1 MDQHCH
7 PHHSENNAA
16 SSSHQEEC
24 GCHDHCCCDHQ
35 DEHNPLH
42 GEHHQ
47 EECGC
52 HDHCCCNHHDEHNP
66 HHEESDSC
74 GCACGC
80 HAQNGDDHSHGAAR
94 QWVLFAIAATVAL
107 VTWILQSLTEH
118 HSLVFPHSEW
128 TRYGYLVAYLF
139 AAQTV
144 FKGAFRGL
152 CKGQIFN
159 EFFLMIV
166 ATFGAIILGDYPEA
180 VGVMLFYLL
189 GENLQG
195 LAVGRARKSI
205 ASLVALRPDTCTVV
219 EETSGDAQLLNPQS
233 VALGSLLRVERG
245 ARVPLDGVLCEPPS
259 STTEG
264 KPYTAAQFDTSAL
277 TGESVARQVPIGQRI
292 MSGYIVLDRP
302 IYLRTDRTLG
312 EDALSRILQMVED
325 AAARKAPAEQMLTKI
340 ARVYTPVVVALAALL
355 VILPLLVQWL
365 LPLTNIVLSDWVYRA
380 LVFLVASC
388 PCALVLSIPLS
399 YFAGIGRASQRGIL
413 FKGGLHLDA
422 VTHVD
427 TVVFDKTGT
436 LTTGVVT
443 VQDGMDSG
451 AEGAFSVSNDEA
463 RPTSKTAV
471 ETLRQMGIHTV
482 MLSGDYPDAVNAL
495 GIELGLDEWHSRLL
509 PQDKLQH
516 VERLMNEGRHVAF
529 VGDGINDAP
538 VLARAHV
545 GFAMGAGG
553 TDAAVET
560 ADVVLS
566 TDDPLRVADAIR
578 VGRSTRRLVWENVGM
593 AIGIKTIV
601 LLLSALGLAGMW
613 AAVFADT
620 GVVLLCVLNVLR
632 PRR

>member
-1 MDQHCH
+1 MDKHCH
-7 PHHSENNAA
+7 SHHEENTAA
-16 SSSHQEEC
+16 SSS
-24 GCHDHCCCDHQ
+24 
-35 DEHNPLH
+35 
-42 GEHHQ
+42 HQ

-80 HAQNGDDHSHGAAR
+80 HAQNGHDHAHGAAR
-94 QWVLFAIAATVAL
+94 QWVLFAIAASVAL
-107 VTWILQSLTEH
+107 VTWILQSLVEH

-128 TRYGYLVAYLF
+128 TRYGYLVAYFF

-144 FKGAFRGL
+144 FKGAWNGL
-152 CKGQIFN
+152 RKGQVFN
-159 EFFLMIV
+159 EFFLMLI
-166 ATFGAIILGDYPEA
+166 ATVGAIALGDYPEA

-205 ASLVALRPDTCTVV
+205 ASLVALRPDTCTLVNKI
-219 EETSGDAQLLNPQS
+219 SGTTQMCSPKD

-245 ARVPLDGVLCEPPS
+245 ARVPLDGVLCEVPAVI
-259 STTEG
+259 TEG
-264 KPYTAAQFDTSAL
+264 KPYTSAQFDTAAL
-277 TGESVARQVPIGQRI
+277 TGESMARKVAVGERV
-292 MSGYIVLDRP
+292 MSGYIVMDRP
-302 IYLRTDRTLG
+302 IYLRTDRILG

-340 ARVYTPVVVALAALL
+340 ARIYTPAVVALAALL
-355 VILPLLVQWL
+355 VVVPALVQWVV
-365 LPLTNIVLSDWVYRA
+365 PQSDIILSDWVYRA

-399 YFAGIGRASQRGIL
+399 YFAGIGRASKRGVL

-422 VTHVD
+422 VTQID

-443 VQDGMDSG
+443 LQDGMDSG

-463 RPTSKTAV
+463 RATSKAAV
-471 ETLRQMGIHTV
+471 ETLQQMGIHTV
-482 MLSGDYPDAVNAL
+482 MLSGDYAEAVDALAQQ
-495 GIELGLDEWHSRLL
+495 LGLNEWHSRLL
-509 PQDKLQH
+509 PEDKLHH
-516 VERLMNEGRHVAF
+516 VERLMSEGRKVAF

-560 ADVVLS
+560 ADVVLA

-578 VGRSTRRLVWENVGM
+578 AGRSTRRLVWENVTL
-593 AIGIKTIV
+593 AIGIKAIV
-601 LLLSALGLAGMW
+601 LLLSAFGLAGMW

>member
-1 MDQHCH
+1 MDKHCH
-7 PHHSENNAA
+7 SHHEENTAT
-16 SSSHQEEC
+16 SSS
-24 GCHDHCCCDHQ
+24 
-35 DEHNPLH
+35 
-42 GEHHQ
+42 HQ

-80 HAQNGDDHSHGAAR
+80 HAQNGHDHAHGAAR

-107 VTWILQSLTEH
+107 VTWILQSLVEH
-118 HSLVFPHSEW
+118 HSRVFPHSEW
-128 TRYGYLVAYLF
+128 TRYGYLVAYFF
-139 AAQTV
+139 AAQTI
-144 FKGAFRGL
+144 FKGAWNGL
-152 CKGQIFN
+152 RKGQVFN
-159 EFFLMIV
+159 EFFLMLI
-166 ATFGAIILGDYPEA
+166 ATVGAIALGDYPEA

-205 ASLVALRPDTCTVV
+205 ASLVALRPDTCTLVN
-219 EETSGDAQLLNPQS
+219 EASGTTQMCSPKD

-245 ARVPLDGVLCEPPS
+245 ARVPLDGVLCEVPAVI
-259 STTEG
+259 TEG
-264 KPYTAAQFDTSAL
+264 NPYTAAQFDTAAL
-277 TGESVARQVPIGQRI
+277 TGESMARKVPVGERV
-292 MSGYIVLDRP
+292 MSGYIVMDRS
-302 IYLRTDRTLG
+302 IYLRTDLTLG

-325 AAARKAPAEQMLTKI
+325 AATRKAPAEQMLTKI
-340 ARVYTPVVVALAALL
+340 ARIYTPVVVALAALL
-355 VILPLLVQWL
+355 VVVPALVQWVV
-365 LPLTNIVLSDWVYRA
+365 PLSDIILSDWVYRA

-399 YFAGIGRASQRGIL
+399 YFAGIGRASKRGVL

-422 VTHVD
+422 VTQID

-443 VQDGMDSG
+443 LQDGMDSG

-463 RPTSKTAV
+463 RATSKAAV
-471 ETLRQMGIHTV
+471 ETLQQMGIHTV
-482 MLSGDYPDAVNAL
+482 MLSGDYAEAVDALAQQ
-495 GIELGLDEWHSRLL
+495 LGLDEWHSRLL
-509 PQDKLQH
+509 PEDKLHH
-516 VERLMNEGRHVAF
+516 VERLMSEGRKVAF

-560 ADVVLS
+560 ADVVLA

-578 VGRSTRRLVWENVGM
+578 AGRSTRRLVWENVIL

-601 LLLSALGLAGMW
+601 LLLSAFGLAGMW

>member
-1 MDQHCH
+1 MDKHCH
-7 PHHSENNAA
+7 SHHEENTAA
-16 SSSHQEEC
+16 SSS
-24 GCHDHCCCDHQ
+24 
-35 DEHNPLH
+35 
-42 GEHHQ
+42 HQ

-80 HAQNGDDHSHGAAR
+80 HAQNGHDHAHGAAR

-107 VTWILQSLTEH
+107 VTWILQSLVEH
-118 HSLVFPHSEW
+118 HFLVFPHSEW
-128 TRYGYLVAYLF
+128 TRYGYLVAYFF

-144 FKGAFRGL
+144 FKGAWNGL
-152 CKGQIFN
+152 RKGQVFN
-159 EFFLMIV
+159 EFFLMLI
-166 ATFGAIILGDYPEA
+166 ATVGAIALGDYPEA

-205 ASLVALRPDTCTVV
+205 ASLVALRPDTCTLVN
-219 EETSGDAQLLNPQS
+219 ETSGTTQMCSPKD

-245 ARVPLDGVLCEPPS
+245 ARVPLDGVLCEVPAVI
-259 STTEG
+259 TEG
-264 KPYTAAQFDTSAL
+264 NPYTAAQFDTAAL
-277 TGESVARQVPIGQRI
+277 TGESVARKVAVGERV
-292 MSGYIVLDRP
+292 MSGYIVMDRA

-325 AAARKAPAEQMLTKI
+325 AATRKAPAEQMLTKI
-340 ARVYTPVVVALAALL
+340 ARIYTPVVVALAALL
-355 VILPLLVQWL
+355 VVVPALVQWVV
-365 LPLTNIVLSDWVYRA
+365 PQSDIILSDWVYRA

-399 YFAGIGRASQRGIL
+399 YFAGIGRASKRGVL

-422 VTHVD
+422 VTQID

-443 VQDGMDSG
+443 LQDGMDSG

-463 RPTSKTAV
+463 RPTSKAAV
-471 ETLRQMGIHTV
+471 EMLQQMGIHTV
-482 MLSGDYPDAVNAL
+482 MLSGDYVEAVDALAQQ
-495 GIELGLDEWHSRLL
+495 LGLDEWHSRLL
-509 PQDKLQH
+509 PEDKLRH
-516 VERLMNEGRHVAF
+516 VERLMSEGRKVAF

-560 ADVVLS
+560 ADVVLA
-566 TDDPLRVADAIR
+566 TDDPLRVADAVR
-578 VGRSTRRLVWENVGM
+578 AGRSTRRLVWENVIL

-601 LLLSALGLAGMW
+601 LLLSAFGLAGMW

-632 PRR
+632 PRP

>member
-1 MDQHCH
+1 MDKHCH
-7 PHHSENNAA
+7 THHEENGACA
-16 SSSHQEEC
+16 CDYQHTHSHHDHEHC
-24 GCHDHCCCDHQ
+24 GCA
-35 DEHNPLH
+35 
-42 GEHHQ
+42 HHH
-47 EECGC
+47 E
-52 HDHCCCNHHDEHNP
+52 EHNP
-66 HHEESDSC
+66 HHDAEHQHCASDAC
-74 GCACGC
+74 ACACGC
-80 HAQNGDDHSHGAAR
+80 HAHDGHNHEHGGAR
-94 QWVLFAIAATVAL
+94 QWIVFTVAACL
-107 VTWILQSLTEH
+107 ALSTWILQSLVAQQH
-118 HSLVFPHSEW
+118 LSFSHPEW
-128 TRYGYLVAYLF
+128 LKFGYILAYLL

-144 FKGAFRGL
+144 FKGAWQGL
-152 CKGQIFN
+152 RKGQVFN
-159 EFFLMIV
+159 EFFLMLI
-166 ATFGAIILGDYPEA
+166 ATVGAIALGDYPEA

-205 ASLVALRPDTCTVV
+205 ASLVALRPDACTLVN
-219 EETSGDAQLLNPQS
+219 EASGTTQMCSPKD

-245 ARVPLDGVLCEPPS
+245 ARVPLDGVLCDVPS
-259 STTEG
+259 VIMEG
-264 KPYTAAQFDTSAL
+264 KPYTSAQFDTAAL
-277 TGESVARQVPIGQRI
+277 TGESVARKVAVGERV
-292 MSGYIVLDRP
+292 MSGYIVMDRP
-302 IYLRTDRTLG
+302 IYLRTDRALG

-340 ARVYTPVVVALAALL
+340 ARIYTPVVVALAALL
-355 VILPLLVQWL
+355 VVVPALVQWVA
-365 LPLTNIVLSDWVYRA
+365 PQTDIVLSEWVYRA

-399 YFAGIGRASQRGIL
+399 YFAGIGRASKRGVL

-422 VTHVD
+422 VNQID

-443 VQDGMDSG
+443 LQDGMDSG

-463 RPTSKTAV
+463 RPTSKAAV
-471 ETLRQMGIHTV
+471 EMLQQMGIHTV
-482 MLSGDYPDAVNAL
+482 MLSGDYAEAVDALAQQ
-495 GIELGLDEWHSRLL
+495 LGLNEWHSRLL
-509 PQDKLQH
+509 PEDKLHQ
-516 VERLMNEGRHVAF
+516 VERLMSEGRKVAF

-560 ADVVLS
+560 ADVVLA

-578 VGRSTRRLVWENVGM
+578 AGRSTRRLVWENVTL

-601 LLLSALGLAGMW
+601 LVLSAFGLAGMW

>member
-1 MDQHCH
+1 MDKHCH
-7 PHHSENNAA
+7 THHEENGACA
-16 SSSHQEEC
+16 CDYQHTHSHHDHEHC
-24 GCHDHCCCDHQ
+24 GCA
-35 DEHNPLH
+35 
-42 GEHHQ
+42 HHH
-47 EECGC
+47 E
-52 HDHCCCNHHDEHNP
+52 EHNP
-66 HHEESDSC
+66 HHDAEHQHCASDTC
-74 GCACGC
+74 ACACGC
-80 HAQNGDDHSHGAAR
+80 HAHDGHNHEHGGAR
-94 QWVLFAIAATVAL
+94 QWIVFTVAACL
-107 VTWILQSLTEH
+107 ALSTWILQSLVAQQH
-118 HSLVFPHSEW
+118 LSFSHPEW
-128 TRYGYLVAYLF
+128 LKFGYILAYLL

-144 FKGAFRGL
+144 FKGAWQGL
-152 CKGQIFN
+152 RKGQVFN
-159 EFFLMIV
+159 EFFLMLI
-166 ATFGAIILGDYPEA
+166 ATVGAIALGDYPEA

-205 ASLVALRPDTCTVV
+205 ASLVALRPDACTLVN
-219 EETSGDAQLLNPQS
+219 EASGTTQMCSPKD

-245 ARVPLDGVLCEPPS
+245 ARVPLDGVLCDVLS
-259 STTEG
+259 VITEG
-264 KPYTAAQFDTSAL
+264 KPYTSAQFDTAAL
-277 TGESVARQVPIGQRI
+277 TGESVARKVAVGERV
-292 MSGYIVLDRP
+292 MSGYIVMDRP
-302 IYLRTDRTLG
+302 IYLRTDCALG

-340 ARVYTPVVVALAALL
+340 ARIYTPVVVALAALL
-355 VILPLLVQWL
+355 VVVPALVQWVA
-365 LPLTNIVLSDWVYRA
+365 PQTDIVLSEWVYRA

-399 YFAGIGRASQRGIL
+399 YFAGIGRASKCGVL

-422 VTHVD
+422 VTQID

-443 VQDGMDSG
+443 LQDGMDSG

-463 RPTSKTAV
+463 RPTSKAAV
-471 ETLRQMGIHTV
+471 EMLQQMGIHTV
-482 MLSGDYPDAVNAL
+482 MLSGDYAEAVDALAQQ
-495 GIELGLDEWHSRLL
+495 LGLNEWHSRLL
-509 PQDKLQH
+509 PEDKLHH
-516 VERLMNEGRHVAF
+516 VERLMGEGRKVAF

-560 ADVVLS
+560 ADVVLA

-578 VGRSTRRLVWENVGM
+578 AGRSTRRLVWENVTL

-601 LLLSALGLAGMW
+601 LVLSAFGLAGMW

>member
-1 MDQHCH
+1 MDKHCH
-7 PHHSENNAA
+7 SHHEQNGHDTGVHHHAH
-16 SSSHQEEC
+16 SHHDHEHC
-24 GCHDHCCCDHQ
+24 GCA
-35 DEHNPLH
+35 
-42 GEHHQ
+42 HHH
-47 EECGC
+47 E
-52 HDHCCCNHHDEHNP
+52 EHNP
-66 HHEESDSC
+66 HHDAEHQHCASDTC
-74 GCACGC
+74 ACACGC
-80 HAQNGDDHSHGAAR
+80 HAHDGHNHEHGGAR
-94 QWVLFAIAATVAL
+94 QWIVFTVAACL
-107 VTWILQSLTEH
+107 ALSTWILQSLVAQQH
-118 HSLVFPHSEW
+118 LSFSHPEW
-128 TRYGYLVAYLF
+128 LKFGYILAYLL

-144 FKGAFRGL
+144 FKGAWQGL
-152 CKGQIFN
+152 RKGQVFN
-159 EFFLMIV
+159 EFFLMLI
-166 ATFGAIILGDYPEA
+166 ATVGAIALGDYPEA

-205 ASLVALRPDTCTVV
+205 ASLVALRPDACTLVN
-219 EETSGDAQLLNPQS
+219 EASGTTQMCSPKD

-245 ARVPLDGVLCEPPS
+245 ARVPLDGVLCDVPS
-259 STTEG
+259 VIREG
-264 KPYTAAQFDTSAL
+264 KPYTSAQFDTAAL
-277 TGESVARQVPIGQRI
+277 TGESVARKVAVGERV
-292 MSGYIVLDRP
+292 MSGYIVMDRP
-302 IYLRTDRTLG
+302 IYLRTDRALG

-340 ARVYTPVVVALAALL
+340 ARIYTPVVVALAALL
-355 VILPLLVQWL
+355 VVVPALVQWVA
-365 LPLTNIVLSDWVYRA
+365 PQTDIVLSEWVYRA

-399 YFAGIGRASQRGIL
+399 YFAGIGRASKRGVL

-422 VTHVD
+422 VTQID
-427 TVVFDKTGT
+427 TVVFD

-443 VQDGMDSG
+443 LQDGMDSG

-463 RPTSKTAV
+463 RPTSKAAV
-471 ETLRQMGIHTV
+471 EMLQQMGIHTV
-482 MLSGDYPDAVNAL
+482 MLSGDYAEAVDALAQQ
-495 GIELGLDEWHSRLL
+495 LGLNEWHSRLL
-509 PQDKLQH
+509 PEDKLHH
-516 VERLMNEGRHVAF
+516 VERLMSEGRKVAF

-560 ADVVLS
+560 ADVVLA

-578 VGRSTRRLVWENVGM
+578 AGRSTRHLVWENVTL

-601 LLLSALGLAGMW
+601 LVLSAFGLAGMW

>member
-1 MDQHCH
+1 MDKHCH
-7 PHHSENNAA
+7 SHHEENTAA
-16 SSSHQEEC
+16 SSS
-24 GCHDHCCCDHQ
+24 
-35 DEHNPLH
+35 
-42 GEHHQ
+42 HQ

-80 HAQNGDDHSHGAAR
+80 HAQNGHDHAHGAAR

-107 VTWILQSLTEH
+107 VTWILQSLVEH

-128 TRYGYLVAYLF
+128 TRYGYLVAYFF

-144 FKGAFRGL
+144 FKGAWNGL
-152 CKGQIFN
+152 RKGQVFN
-159 EFFLMIV
+159 EFFLMLIATVGAV
-166 ATFGAIILGDYPEA
+166 ALGDYPEA

-205 ASLVALRPDTCTVV
+205 ASLVALRPDTCTLVN
-219 EETSGDAQLLNPQS
+219 ETSGTTQMCSPKD

-245 ARVPLDGVLCEPPS
+245 ARVPLDGVLCEVPAVI
-259 STTEG
+259 TEG
-264 KPYTAAQFDTSAL
+264 KPYTSAQFDTAAL
-277 TGESVARQVPIGQRI
+277 TGESMARKVAVGERV
-292 MSGYIVLDRP
+292 MSGYIVMDRP
-302 IYLRTDRTLG
+302 IYLRTDRILG

-340 ARVYTPVVVALAALL
+340 ARIYTPAVVALAALL
-355 VILPLLVQWL
+355 VVVPALVQWVV
-365 LPLTNIVLSDWVYRA
+365 PQSDIILSDWVYRA

-399 YFAGIGRASQRGIL
+399 YFAGIGRASKRGVL

-422 VTHVD
+422 VTQID

-443 VQDGMDSG
+443 LQDGMDSG

-463 RPTSKTAV
+463 RATSKAAV
-471 ETLRQMGIHTV
+471 ETLQQMGIHTV
-482 MLSGDYPDAVNAL
+482 MLSGDYAEVVDALAQQL
-495 GIELGLDEWHSRLL
+495 ELNEWHSRLL
-509 PQDKLQH
+509 PEDKLHH
-516 VERLMNEGRHVAF
+516 VERLMSEGRKVAF

-560 ADVVLS
+560 ADVVLA

-578 VGRSTRRLVWENVGM
+578 AGRSTRRLVWENVTL
-593 AIGIKTIV
+593 AIGIKAIV
-601 LLLSALGLAGMW
+601 LLLSAFGLAGMW

>member
-1 MDQHCH
+1 MDKHCH
-7 PHHSENNAA
+7 SHHEENTAT
-16 SSSHQEEC
+16 SSS
-24 GCHDHCCCDHQ
+24 
-35 DEHNPLH
+35 
-42 GEHHQ
+42 HQ

-80 HAQNGDDHSHGAAR
+80 HAQNGHDHAHGAAR

-107 VTWILQSLTEH
+107 VTWILQSLVEH

-128 TRYGYLVAYLF
+128 TRYGYLVAYFF

-144 FKGAFRGL
+144 FKGAWNGL
-152 CKGQIFN
+152 SKGQVFN
-159 EFFLMIV
+159 EFFLMLI
-166 ATFGAIILGDYPEA
+166 ATVGAIALGDYPEA

-205 ASLVALRPDTCTVV
+205 ASLVALRPDACTLVN
-219 EETSGDAQLLNPQS
+219 EASGTTQMCSPKD

-245 ARVPLDGVLCEPPS
+245 ARVPLDGVLCDVPS
-259 STTEG
+259 VITEG
-264 KPYTAAQFDTSAL
+264 KPYTSAQFDTAAL
-277 TGESVARQVPIGQRI
+277 TGESVARKVAVGERV
-292 MSGYIVLDRP
+292 MSGYIVMDRP
-302 IYLRTDRTLG
+302 TYLRTDRALG

-340 ARVYTPVVVALAALL
+340 ARIYTPVVVALAALL
-355 VILPLLVQWL
+355 VVVPALVQWTA
-365 LPLTNIVLSDWVYRA
+365 PQTDIILSEWVYRA

-399 YFAGIGRASQRGIL
+399 YFAGIGRASKRGVL

-422 VTHVD
+422 VTQID

-443 VQDGMDSG
+443 LQDGMDSG

-463 RPTSKTAV
+463 RPTSKAAV
-471 ETLRQMGIHTV
+471 EMLQQMGIHTV
-482 MLSGDYPDAVNAL
+482 MLSGDYAEAVDTLAQQ
-495 GIELGLDEWHSRLL
+495 LGLDEWHSRLL
-509 PQDKLQH
+509 PEDKLHH
-516 VERLMNEGRHVAF
+516 VERLMSEGRKVAF

-560 ADVVLS
+560 ADVVLA

-578 VGRSTRRLVWENVGM
+578 AGRSTRRLVWENVTL
-593 AIGIKTIV
+593 AIGIKAIV
-601 LLLSALGLAGMW
+601 LLLSAFGLAGMW

>member
-1 MDQHCH
+1 MDKHCH
-7 PHHSENNAA
+7 SHHEENTAA
-16 SSSHQEEC
+16 SSS
-24 GCHDHCCCDHQ
+24 
-35 DEHNPLH
+35 
-42 GEHHQ
+42 HQ

-80 HAQNGDDHSHGAAR
+80 HAQNGHDHAHGAAR

-107 VTWILQSLTEH
+107 VTWILQSLVEH

-128 TRYGYLVAYLF
+128 TRYGYLVAYFF

-144 FKGAFRGL
+144 FKGAWNGL
-152 CKGQIFN
+152 RKGQVFN
-159 EFFLMIV
+159 EFFLMLI
-166 ATFGAIILGDYPEA
+166 ATVGAIALGDYPEA

-205 ASLVALRPDTCTVV
+205 ASLVALRPDTCTLVN
-219 EETSGDAQLLNPQS
+219 EISGTTQMCSPKD

-245 ARVPLDGVLCEPPS
+245 ARVPLDGVLCEVPAVI
-259 STTEG
+259 TEG
-264 KPYTAAQFDTSAL
+264 KPYTSAQFDTAAL
-277 TGESVARQVPIGQRI
+277 TGESMARKVAVGERV
-292 MSGYIVLDRP
+292 MSGYIVMDRP
-302 IYLRTDRTLG
+302 IYLRTDRILG

-340 ARVYTPVVVALAALL
+340 ARIYTPAVVALAALL
-355 VILPLLVQWL
+355 VVVPALVQWVV
-365 LPLTNIVLSDWVYRA
+365 PQSDIILSDWVYRA

-399 YFAGIGRASQRGIL
+399 YFAGIGRASKRGVL

-422 VTHVD
+422 VTQID

-443 VQDGMDSG
+443 LQDGMDSG

-463 RPTSKTAV
+463 RATSKAAV
-471 ETLRQMGIHTV
+471 ETLQQMGIHTV
-482 MLSGDYPDAVNAL
+482 MLSGDYAEAVDALAQQ
-495 GIELGLDEWHSRLL
+495 LGLNEWHSRLL
-509 PQDKLQH
+509 PEDKLHH
-516 VERLMNEGRHVAF
+516 VERLMSEGRKVAF

-560 ADVVLS
+560 ADVVLA

-578 VGRSTRRLVWENVGM
+578 AGRSTRRLVWENVTL
-593 AIGIKTIV
+593 AIGIKAIV
-601 LLLSALGLAGMW
+601 LLLSAFGLAGMW

>member
-1 MDQHCH
+1 MNQHCH
-7 PHHSENNAA
+7 SHHSENTAA

-24 GCHDHCCCDHQ
+24 GCHDHCCCNHN
-35 DEHNPLH
+35 DEHHHH
-42 GEHHQ
+42 GEH
-47 EECGC
+47 
-52 HDHCCCNHHDEHNP
+52 

-74 GCACGC
+74 GCGCACGC
-80 HAQNGDDHSHGAAR
+80 HAHNGHDHAHGAAR

-107 VTWILQSLTEH
+107 VTWILQILVEH

-144 FKGAFRGL
+144 FKGAFHGL

-219 EETSGDAQLLNPQS
+219 EETSSDIQLLNPQS

-245 ARVPLDGVLCEPPS
+245 ARVPLDGVLCEVPLAIS
-259 STTEG
+259 EG

-277 TGESVARQVPIGQRI
+277 TGESVAHQVSIGQRV

-365 LPLTNIVLSDWVYRA
+365 LPLSNIVLSDWVYRA

-443 VQDGMDSG
+443 VQDGMESG
-451 AEGAFSVSNDEA
+451 VEGAFSVTNDKA
-463 RPTSKTAV
+463 RPTSRTAV
-471 ETLRQMGIHTV
+471 ETLRQMAIHTV

-495 GIELGLDEWHSRLL
+495 GTELGLDEWHSRLL

-545 GFAMGAGG
+545 GFAMGADG

-566 TDDPLRVADAIR
+566 TDDPLRVVDAIR
-578 VGRSTRRLVWENVGM
+578 MGRSTRRLVWENVGM

>member
-1 MDQHCH
+1 MDKHCH
-7 PHHSENNAA
+7 THHEQNGACA
-16 SSSHQEEC
+16 CDYQHTHSHHDHEHC
-24 GCHDHCCCDHQ
+24 GCA
-35 DEHNPLH
+35 
-42 GEHHQ
+42 HHH
-47 EECGC
+47 E
-52 HDHCCCNHHDEHNP
+52 EHNP
-66 HHEESDSC
+66 HHDAEHQHCASDTC
-74 GCACGC
+74 ACACGC
-80 HAQNGDDHSHGAAR
+80 HAHDGHNHEHGGAR
-94 QWVLFAIAATVAL
+94 QWIVFTVAACL
-107 VTWILQSLTEH
+107 ALSTWILQSLVAQQH
-118 HSLVFPHSEW
+118 LSFSHPEW
-128 TRYGYLVAYLF
+128 LKFGYILAYLL
-139 AAQTV
+139 AAKTV
-144 FKGAFRGL
+144 FKGAWQGL
-152 CKGQIFN
+152 RKGQVFN
-159 EFFLMIV
+159 EFFLMLI
-166 ATFGAIILGDYPEA
+166 ATVGAIALGDYPEA

-205 ASLVALRPDTCTVV
+205 ASLVALRPDACTLVN
-219 EETSGDAQLLNPQS
+219 EASGTTQMCSPKD

-245 ARVPLDGVLCEPPS
+245 ARVPLDGVLCDVPS
-259 STTEG
+259 VITEG
-264 KPYTAAQFDTSAL
+264 KPYTSAQFDTAAL
-277 TGESVARQVPIGQRI
+277 TGESVARKVAVGERV
-292 MSGYIVLDRP
+292 MSGYIVMDRP
-302 IYLRTDRTLG
+302 IYLRTDRALG

-340 ARVYTPVVVALAALL
+340 ARIYTPVVVALAALL
-355 VILPLLVQWL
+355 VVVPALVQWVA
-365 LPLTNIVLSDWVYRA
+365 PQTDIVLSEWVYRA

-399 YFAGIGRASQRGIL
+399 YFAGIGRASKRGVL

-422 VTHVD
+422 VTQID

-443 VQDGMDSG
+443 LQDGMDSG

-463 RPTSKTAV
+463 RPTSKAAV
-471 ETLRQMGIHTV
+471 EMLQQMGIHTV
-482 MLSGDYPDAVNAL
+482 MLSGDYAEAVDALAQQ
-495 GIELGLDEWHSRLL
+495 LGLNEWHSRLL
-509 PQDKLQH
+509 PEDKLHH
-516 VERLMNEGRHVAF
+516 VERLMSEGRKVAF

-560 ADVVLS
+560 ADVVLA

-578 VGRSTRRLVWENVGM
+578 AGRSTRHLVWENVTL

-601 LLLSALGLAGMW
+601 LVLSAFGLAGMW

>member
-1 MDQHCH
+1 MDKHCH
-7 PHHSENNAA
+7 THHEENGACA
-16 SSSHQEEC
+16 CDYQHTHSHHDHEHC
-24 GCHDHCCCDHQ
+24 GCA
-35 DEHNPLH
+35 
-42 GEHHQ
+42 HHH
-47 EECGC
+47 E
-52 HDHCCCNHHDEHNP
+52 EHNP
-66 HHEESDSC
+66 HHDAERQHCASDTC
-74 GCACGC
+74 ACACGC
-80 HAQNGDDHSHGAAR
+80 HAHDGHNHEHGGAR
-94 QWVLFAIAATVAL
+94 QWIVFTMAACLAL
-107 VTWILQSLTEH
+107 STWILQSLVAQQYLSFSH
-118 HSLVFPHSEW
+118 PEW
-128 TRYGYLVAYLF
+128 LKFGYILAYLL

-144 FKGAFRGL
+144 FKGAWQGL
-152 CKGQIFN
+152 RKGQVFN
-159 EFFLMIV
+159 EFFLMLI
-166 ATFGAIILGDYPEA
+166 ATVGAIALGDYPEA

-205 ASLVALRPDTCTVV
+205 ASLVALRPDACTLVN
-219 EETSGDAQLLNPQS
+219 EASGTTQMCSPKD

-245 ARVPLDGVLCEPPS
+245 ARVPLDGVLCDVPS
-259 STTEG
+259 VITEG
-264 KPYTAAQFDTSAL
+264 KPYTSAQFDTAAL
-277 TGESVARQVPIGQRI
+277 TGESVARKVAVGERV
-292 MSGYIVLDRP
+292 MSGYIVMDRP
-302 IYLRTDRTLG
+302 IYLRTDRALG

-340 ARVYTPVVVALAALL
+340 ARIYTPVVVALAALL
-355 VILPLLVQWL
+355 VVVPALVQWVA
-365 LPLTNIVLSDWVYRA
+365 PQTDIVLSEWVYRA

-399 YFAGIGRASQRGIL
+399 YFAGIGRASKRGVL

-422 VTHVD
+422 VTQID

-443 VQDGMDSG
+443 LQDGMDSG

-463 RPTSKTAV
+463 RPTSKAAV
-471 ETLRQMGIHTV
+471 EMLQQMGIHTV
-482 MLSGDYPDAVNAL
+482 MLSGDYAEAVDALAQQ
-495 GIELGLDEWHSRLL
+495 LGLNEWHSRLL
-509 PQDKLQH
+509 PEDKLHH
-516 VERLMNEGRHVAF
+516 VERLMSEGRKVAF

-560 ADVVLS
+560 ADVVLA

-578 VGRSTRRLVWENVGM
+578 AGRSTRRLVWENVTL
-593 AIGIKTIV
+593 AIGIKAIV
-601 LLLSALGLAGMW
+601 LVLSAFGLAGMW

>member
-1 MDQHCH
+1 MDKHCH
-7 PHHSENNAA
+7 SHHEENTAA
-16 SSSHQEEC
+16 SSS
-24 GCHDHCCCDHQ
+24 
-35 DEHNPLH
+35 
-42 GEHHQ
+42 HQ

-80 HAQNGDDHSHGAAR
+80 HAQNGHDHAHGAAR

-107 VTWILQSLTEH
+107 VTWILQSLVEH
-118 HSLVFPHSEW
+118 HFLVFPHSEW
-128 TRYGYLVAYLF
+128 TRYGYLVAYFF
-139 AAQTV
+139 AAQTI
-144 FKGAFRGL
+144 FKGAWNGL
-152 CKGQIFN
+152 RKGQVFN
-159 EFFLMIV
+159 EFFLMLI
-166 ATFGAIILGDYPEA
+166 ATVGAIALGDYPEA

-205 ASLVALRPDTCTVV
+205 ASLVALRPDACTLVN
-219 EETSGDAQLLNPQS
+219 EASGTTQMCSPKD

-245 ARVPLDGVLCEPPS
+245 ARVPLDGVLCDVPS
-259 STTEG
+259 VITEG
-264 KPYTAAQFDTSAL
+264 KPYTSAQFDTAAL
-277 TGESVARQVPIGQRI
+277 TGESVARKVAVGERV
-292 MSGYIVLDRP
+292 MSGYIVMDRP
-302 IYLRTDRTLG
+302 TYLRTDRALG

-340 ARVYTPVVVALAALL
+340 ARIYTPVVVALAALL
-355 VILPLLVQWL
+355 VVVPALVQWTA
-365 LPLTNIVLSDWVYRA
+365 PQTDIILSEWVYRA

-399 YFAGIGRASQRGIL
+399 YFAGIGRASKRGVL

-422 VTHVD
+422 VTQID

-443 VQDGMDSG
+443 LQDGMDSG

-463 RPTSKTAV
+463 RPTSKAAV
-471 ETLRQMGIHTV
+471 EMLQQMGIHTV
-482 MLSGDYPDAVNAL
+482 MLSGDYAEAVDTLAQQ
-495 GIELGLDEWHSRLL
+495 LGLDEWHSRLL
-509 PQDKLQH
+509 PEDKLHH
-516 VERLMNEGRHVAF
+516 VERLMSEGRKVAF

-560 ADVVLS
+560 ADVVLA

-578 VGRSTRRLVWENVGM
+578 AGRSTRRLVWENVTL
-593 AIGIKTIV
+593 AIGIKAIV
-601 LLLSALGLAGMW
+601 LLLSAFGLAGMW

>member
-1 MDQHCH
+1 MDKHCH
-7 PHHSENNAA
+7 SHHEENTAA
-16 SSSHQEEC
+16 SSS
-24 GCHDHCCCDHQ
+24 
-35 DEHNPLH
+35 
-42 GEHHQ
+42 HQ

-80 HAQNGDDHSHGAAR
+80 HAQNGHDHAHGAAR

-107 VTWILQSLTEH
+107 VTWILQSLVEH

-128 TRYGYLVAYLF
+128 TRYGYLVAYFF

-144 FKGAFRGL
+144 FKGAWNGL
-152 CKGQIFN
+152 RKGQVFN
-159 EFFLMIV
+159 EFFLMLI
-166 ATFGAIILGDYPEA
+166 ATVGAIALGDYPEA

-205 ASLVALRPDTCTVV
+205 ASLVALRPDTCTLVN
-219 EETSGDAQLLNPQS
+219 ETSGTTQMCSPKD

-245 ARVPLDGVLCEPPS
+245 ARVPLDGVLCEVPAVI
-259 STTEG
+259 TEG
-264 KPYTAAQFDTSAL
+264 KPYTSAQFDTAAL
-277 TGESVARQVPIGQRI
+277 TGESMARKVAVGERV
-292 MSGYIVLDRP
+292 MSGYIVMDRP

-325 AAARKAPAEQMLTKI
+325 AATRKAPAEQMLTKI
-340 ARVYTPVVVALAALL
+340 ARIYTPVVVALAVLL
-355 VILPLLVQWL
+355 VVVPALVQWVV
-365 LPLTNIVLSDWVYRA
+365 PQSDIILSDWVYRA

-399 YFAGIGRASQRGIL
+399 YFAGIGRASKRGVL

-422 VTHVD
+422 VTQID

-443 VQDGMDSG
+443 LQDGMDSG

-463 RPTSKTAV
+463 RATSKAAV
-471 ETLRQMGIHTV
+471 ETLQQMGIHTV
-482 MLSGDYPDAVNAL
+482 MLSGDYAEAVDALAQQ
-495 GIELGLDEWHSRLL
+495 LGLNEWHSRLL
-509 PQDKLQH
+509 PEDKLHH
-516 VERLMNEGRHVAF
+516 VERLMSEGRKVAF

-560 ADVVLS
+560 ADVVLA

-578 VGRSTRRLVWENVGM
+578 AGRSTRRLVWENVIL

-601 LLLSALGLAGMW
+601 LLLSAFGLAGMW

>member
-1 MDQHCH
+1 MDKHCH
-7 PHHSENNAA
+7 SHHEENTAT
-16 SSSHQEEC
+16 SSS
-24 GCHDHCCCDHQ
+24 
-35 DEHNPLH
+35 
-42 GEHHQ
+42 HQ

-80 HAQNGDDHSHGAAR
+80 HAQNGHDHAHGAAR

-107 VTWILQSLTEH
+107 VTWILQSLVEH

-128 TRYGYLVAYLF
+128 TRYGYLVAYFF

-144 FKGAFRGL
+144 FKGAWNGL
-152 CKGQIFN
+152 RKGQVFN
-159 EFFLMIV
+159 EFFLMLI
-166 ATFGAIILGDYPEA
+166 ATVGAIALGDYPEA

-205 ASLVALRPDTCTVV
+205 ASLVALRPDACTLVN
-219 EETSGDAQLLNPQS
+219 EASGTTQMCSPKD

-245 ARVPLDGVLCEPPS
+245 ARVPLDGVLCDVPS
-259 STTEG
+259 VITEG
-264 KPYTAAQFDTSAL
+264 KPYTSAQFDTAAL
-277 TGESVARQVPIGQRI
+277 TGESVARKVAVGERV
-292 MSGYIVLDRP
+292 MSGYIVMDRP
-302 IYLRTDRTLG
+302 IYLRTDRALG

-340 ARVYTPVVVALAALL
+340 ARIYTPVVVALAALL
-355 VILPLLVQWL
+355 VVVPALVQWVA
-365 LPLTNIVLSDWVYRA
+365 PQTDIVLSEWVYRA

-399 YFAGIGRASQRGIL
+399 YFAGIGRASKRGVL

-422 VTHVD
+422 VNQID

-443 VQDGMDSG
+443 LQDGMDSG

-463 RPTSKTAV
+463 RPTSKAAV
-471 ETLRQMGIHTV
+471 ETLQQMGIHTV
-482 MLSGDYPDAVNAL
+482 MLSGDYAEAVDALAQQ
-495 GIELGLDEWHSRLL
+495 LGLDEWHSRLL
-509 PQDKLQH
+509 PEDKLHH
-516 VERLMNEGRHVAF
+516 VERLMSEGRKVAF

-560 ADVVLS
+560 ADVVLA

-578 VGRSTRRLVWENVGM
+578 AGRSTRRLVWENVTL

-601 LLLSALGLAGMW
+601 LLLSAFGLAGMW

>member
-1 MDQHCH
+1 MDKHCH
-7 PHHSENNAA
+7 SHHEENTAA
-16 SSSHQEEC
+16 SSS
-24 GCHDHCCCDHQ
+24 
-35 DEHNPLH
+35 
-42 GEHHQ
+42 HQ

-80 HAQNGDDHSHGAAR
+80 HAQNGHDHSHGAAR

-107 VTWILQSLTEH
+107 VTWILQSLVEH

-128 TRYGYLVAYLF
+128 TRYGYLVAYFF

-144 FKGAFRGL
+144 FKGAWNGL
-152 CKGQIFN
+152 RKGQVFN
-159 EFFLMIV
+159 EFFLMLI
-166 ATFGAIILGDYPEA
+166 ATVGAIALGDYPEA

-205 ASLVALRPDTCTVV
+205 ASLVALRPDTCTLVN
-219 EETSGDAQLLNPQS
+219 EISGTTQMCSPKD

-245 ARVPLDGVLCEPPS
+245 ARVPLDGVLCEVPAVI
-259 STTEG
+259 TEG
-264 KPYTAAQFDTSAL
+264 KPYTSAQFDTAAL
-277 TGESVARQVPIGQRI
+277 TGESMARKVAVGERV
-292 MSGYIVLDRP
+292 MSGYIVMDRP
-302 IYLRTDRTLG
+302 IYLRTDRILG

-340 ARVYTPVVVALAALL
+340 ARSYTPAVVALAALL
-355 VILPLLVQWL
+355 VVVPALVQWVV
-365 LPLTNIVLSDWVYRA
+365 PQSDIILSDWVYRA

-399 YFAGIGRASQRGIL
+399 YFAGIGRASKRGVL

-422 VTHVD
+422 VTQID

-443 VQDGMDSG
+443 LQDGMDSG

-463 RPTSKTAV
+463 RATSKAAV
-471 ETLRQMGIHTV
+471 ETLQQMGIHTV
-482 MLSGDYPDAVNAL
+482 MLSGDYAEAVDALAQQ
-495 GIELGLDEWHSRLL
+495 LGLNEWHSRLL
-509 PQDKLQH
+509 PEDKLHH
-516 VERLMNEGRHVAF
+516 VERLMSEGRKVAF

-560 ADVVLS
+560 ADVVLA

-578 VGRSTRRLVWENVGM
+578 AGRSTRRLVWENVTL
-593 AIGIKTIV
+593 AIGIKAIV
-601 LLLSALGLAGMW
+601 LLLSAFGLAGMW

>member
-1 MDQHCH
+1 MDKHCH
-7 PHHSENNAA
+7 SHHEENTAA
-16 SSSHQEEC
+16 SSS
-24 GCHDHCCCDHQ
+24 
-35 DEHNPLH
+35 
-42 GEHHQ
+42 HQ

-80 HAQNGDDHSHGAAR
+80 HAQNGHDHAHGAAR

-107 VTWILQSLTEH
+107 VTWILQSLVEH

-128 TRYGYLVAYLF
+128 TRYGYLVAYFF

-144 FKGAFRGL
+144 FKGAWNGL
-152 CKGQIFN
+152 RKGQVFN
-159 EFFLMIV
+159 EFFLMLI
-166 ATFGAIILGDYPEA
+166 ATVGAIALGDYPEA

-205 ASLVALRPDTCTVV
+205 ASLVALRPDTCTLVN
-219 EETSGDAQLLNPQS
+219 EISGTTQMCSPKD

-245 ARVPLDGVLCEPPS
+245 ARVPLDGVLCEVPAVI
-259 STTEG
+259 TEG
-264 KPYTAAQFDTSAL
+264 KPYTSAQFDTAAL
-277 TGESVARQVPIGQRI
+277 TGESMARKVAVGERV
-292 MSGYIVLDRP
+292 MSGYIVMDRP

-325 AAARKAPAEQMLTKI
+325 AATRKAPAEQMLTKI
-340 ARVYTPVVVALAALL
+340 ARIYTPVVVALAVLL
-355 VILPLLVQWL
+355 VVVPALVQWVV
-365 LPLTNIVLSDWVYRA
+365 PQSDIILSDWVYRA

-399 YFAGIGRASQRGIL
+399 YFAGIGRASKRGVL

-422 VTHVD
+422 VTQID

-443 VQDGMDSG
+443 LQDGMDSG

-463 RPTSKTAV
+463 RATSKAAV
-471 ETLRQMGIHTV
+471 ETLQQMGIHTV
-482 MLSGDYPDAVNAL
+482 MLSGDYAEAVDALAQQ
-495 GIELGLDEWHSRLL
+495 LGLNEWHSRLL
-509 PQDKLQH
+509 PEDKLHH
-516 VERLMNEGRHVAF
+516 VERLMSEGRKVAF

-560 ADVVLS
+560 ADVVLA

-578 VGRSTRRLVWENVGM
+578 AGRSTRRLVWENVTL
-593 AIGIKTIV
+593 AIGIKAIV
-601 LLLSALGLAGMW
+601 LLLSAFGLAGMW

>member
-7 PHHSENNAA
+7 PHHSENTAA

-52 HDHCCCNHHDEHNP
+52 HDHCCCNHHDEH

-80 HAQNGDDHSHGAAR
+80 HAQNGHDHAHGAAR

-107 VTWILQSLTEH
+107 VTWILQSLVEH
-118 HSLVFPHSEW
+118 HSRVFPHSEW
-128 TRYGYLVAYLF
+128 TRYGYLVAYFF

-144 FKGAFRGL
+144 FKGAWNGL
-152 CKGQIFN
+152 RKGQVFN
-159 EFFLMIV
+159 EFFLMLI
-166 ATFGAIILGDYPEA
+166 ATVGAIALRDYAEA

-205 ASLVALRPDTCTVV
+205 ASLVALRPDTCTLVN
-219 EETSGDAQLLNPQS
+219 EASGTTQMCSPKD

-245 ARVPLDGVLCEPPS
+245 ARVPLDGVLCEVPAVI
-259 STTEG
+259 TEG
-264 KPYTAAQFDTSAL
+264 NPYTAAQFDTAAL
-277 TGESVARQVPIGQRI
+277 TGESMARKVPVGERV
-292 MSGYIVLDRP
+292 MSGYIVMDRS

-325 AAARKAPAEQMLTKI
+325 AATRKAPAEQMLTKI
-340 ARVYTPVVVALAALL
+340 ARIYTPVVVALAALL
-355 VILPLLVQWL
+355 VVVPALVQWVV
-365 LPLTNIVLSDWVYRA
+365 PLSDIILSDWVYRA

-399 YFAGIGRASQRGIL
+399 YFAGIGRASKRGVL

-422 VTHVD
+422 VTQID

-443 VQDGMDSG
+443 LQDGMDSG

-463 RPTSKTAV
+463 RATSKAAV
-471 ETLRQMGIHTV
+471 ETLQQMGIHTV
-482 MLSGDYPDAVNAL
+482 MLSGDYAEAVDALAQQ
-495 GIELGLDEWHSRLL
+495 LGLDEWHSRLL
-509 PQDKLQH
+509 PEDKLHH
-516 VERLMNEGRHVAF
+516 VERLMSEGRKVAF

-560 ADVVLS
+560 ADVVLA

-578 VGRSTRRLVWENVGM
+578 AGRSTRRLVWENVIL

-601 LLLSALGLAGMW
+601 LLLSAFGLAGMW

>member
-1 MDQHCH
+1 M
-7 PHHSENNAA
+7 AA
-16 SSSHQEEC
+16 C
-24 GCHDHCCCDHQ
+24 
-35 DEHNPLH
+35 L
-42 GEHHQ
+42 
-47 EECGC
+47 
-52 HDHCCCNHHDEHNP
+52 
-66 HHEESDSC
+66 
-74 GCACGC
+74 
-80 HAQNGDDHSHGAAR
+80 
-94 QWVLFAIAATVAL
+94 AL
-107 VTWILQSLTEH
+107 STWILQSLVAQQH
-118 HSLVFPHSEW
+118 LSFSHPEW
-128 TRYGYLVAYLF
+128 LKFGYILAYLL

-144 FKGAFRGL
+144 FKGAWQGL
-152 CKGQIFN
+152 RKGQVFN
-159 EFFLMIV
+159 EFFLMLI
-166 ATFGAIILGDYPEA
+166 ATVGATALGDYPEA

-205 ASLVALRPDTCTVV
+205 ASLVALRPDACTLVN
-219 EETSGDAQLLNPQS
+219 EASGTTQMCSPKD

-245 ARVPLDGVLCEPPS
+245 ARVPLDGVLCDVPS
-259 STTEG
+259 VITEG
-264 KPYTAAQFDTSAL
+264 KPYTSAQFDTAAL
-277 TGESVARQVPIGQRI
+277 TGESVARKVAVGERV
-292 MSGYIVLDRP
+292 MSGYIVMDRP
-302 IYLRTDRTLG
+302 IYLRTDRALG

-340 ARVYTPVVVALAALL
+340 ARIYTPVVVALAALL
-355 VILPLLVQWL
+355 VVVPALVQWVA
-365 LPLTNIVLSDWVYRA
+365 PQTDIVLSEWVYRA

-399 YFAGIGRASQRGIL
+399 YFAGIGRASKRGVL

-422 VTHVD
+422 VNQID

-443 VQDGMDSG
+443 LQDGMDSG

-463 RPTSKTAV
+463 RPTSKAAV
-471 ETLRQMGIHTV
+471 EMLQQMGIHTV
-482 MLSGDYPDAVNAL
+482 MLSGDYAEAVDALAQQ
-495 GIELGLDEWHSRLL
+495 LGLNEWHSRLL
-509 PQDKLQH
+509 PEDKLHH
-516 VERLMNEGRHVAF
+516 VERLMSEGRKVAF

-560 ADVVLS
+560 ADVVLA

-578 VGRSTRRLVWENVGM
+578 AGRSTRRLVWENVTL

-601 LLLSALGLAGMW
+601 LVLSAFGLAGMW

>member
-1 MDQHCH
+1 MDKHCH
-7 PHHSENNAA
+7 SHHEENTAT
-16 SSSHQEEC
+16 SSS
-24 GCHDHCCCDHQ
+24 
-35 DEHNPLH
+35 
-42 GEHHQ
+42 HQ

-80 HAQNGDDHSHGAAR
+80 HAQNGHDHAHGAAR

-107 VTWILQSLTEH
+107 VTWILQSLVEH
-118 HSLVFPHSEW
+118 HFLVFPHSEW
-128 TRYGYLVAYLF
+128 TRYGYLVAYFF

-144 FKGAFRGL
+144 FKGAWNGL
-152 CKGQIFN
+152 RKGQVFN
-159 EFFLMIV
+159 EFFLMLI
-166 ATFGAIILGDYPEA
+166 ATVGAIALGDYPEA

-205 ASLVALRPDTCTVV
+205 ASLVALRPDTCTLVN
-219 EETSGDAQLLNPQS
+219 ETSGTTQMCSPKD

-245 ARVPLDGVLCEPPS
+245 ARVPLDGVLCEVPAVI
-259 STTEG
+259 TEG
-264 KPYTAAQFDTSAL
+264 NPYTAAQFDTAAL
-277 TGESVARQVPIGQRI
+277 TGESVARKVAVGERV
-292 MSGYIVLDRP
+292 MSGYIVMDRA

-325 AAARKAPAEQMLTKI
+325 AATRKAPAEQMLTKI
-340 ARVYTPVVVALAALL
+340 ARIYTPVVVALAALL
-355 VILPLLVQWL
+355 VVVPALVQWVV
-365 LPLTNIVLSDWVYRA
+365 PQSDIILSDWVYRA

-399 YFAGIGRASQRGIL
+399 YFAGIGRASKRGVL

-422 VTHVD
+422 VTQID

-443 VQDGMDSG
+443 LQDGMDSG

-463 RPTSKTAV
+463 RPTSKAAV
-471 ETLRQMGIHTV
+471 EMLQQMGIHTV
-482 MLSGDYPDAVNAL
+482 MLSGDYVEAVDALAQQ
-495 GIELGLDEWHSRLL
+495 LGLDEWHSRLL
-509 PQDKLQH
+509 PEDKLRH
-516 VERLMNEGRHVAF
+516 VERLMSEGRKVAF

-560 ADVVLS
+560 ADVVLA
-566 TDDPLRVADAIR
+566 TDDPLRVADAVR
-578 VGRSTRRLVWENVGM
+578 AGRSTRRLVWENVIL

-601 LLLSALGLAGMW
+601 LLLSAFGLAGMW

-632 PRR
+632 PRP

>member
-1 MDQHCH
+1 MDKHCH
-7 PHHSENNAA
+7 SHHEENTAA
-16 SSSHQEEC
+16 SSS
-24 GCHDHCCCDHQ
+24 
-35 DEHNPLH
+35 
-42 GEHHQ
+42 HQ

-80 HAQNGDDHSHGAAR
+80 HAQNGHDHAHGAAR

-107 VTWILQSLTEH
+107 VTWILQSLVEH

-128 TRYGYLVAYLF
+128 TRYGYLVAYFF

-144 FKGAFRGL
+144 FKGAWNGL
-152 CKGQIFN
+152 RKGQVFN
-159 EFFLMIV
+159 EFFLMLI
-166 ATFGAIILGDYPEA
+166 ATVGAIALGDYPEA

-205 ASLVALRPDTCTVV
+205 ASLVALRPDTCTLVN
-219 EETSGDAQLLNPQS
+219 ETSGTTQMCSPKD

-245 ARVPLDGVLCEPPS
+245 ARVPLDGVLCEVPAVI
-259 STTEG
+259 TEG
-264 KPYTAAQFDTSAL
+264 NPYTAAQFDTAAL
-277 TGESVARQVPIGQRI
+277 TGESVARKVAIGERV
-292 MSGYIVLDRP
+292 MSGYIVMDRS

-325 AAARKAPAEQMLTKI
+325 AATRKAPAEQMLTKI
-340 ARVYTPVVVALAALL
+340 ARIYTPVVVALAALL
-355 VILPLLVQWL
+355 VVVPALVQWVV
-365 LPLTNIVLSDWVYRA
+365 PQSDIILSDWVYRA

-399 YFAGIGRASQRGIL
+399 YFAGIGRASQRGVL

-422 VTHVD
+422 VTQID

-443 VQDGMDSG
+443 LQDGMDSG
-451 AEGAFSVSNDEA
+451 TEGAFSVSNDEA
-463 RPTSKTAV
+463 RATSKAAV
-471 ETLRQMGIHTV
+471 ETLQQMGIHTV
-482 MLSGDYPDAVNAL
+482 MLSGDYAEAVDALAQQ
-495 GIELGLDEWHSRLL
+495 LGLDEWHSRLL
-509 PQDKLQH
+509 PEDKLHH
-516 VERLMNEGRHVAF
+516 VERLMSEGRKVAF

-560 ADVVLS
+560 ADVVLA

-578 VGRSTRRLVWENVGM
+578 AGRSTRRLVWENVIL

-601 LLLSALGLAGMW
+601 LLLSAFGLADMW

>member
-7 PHHSENNAA
+7 SHHSENNAA

-35 DEHNPLH
+35 DEHNPHH

-66 HHEESDSC
+66 HHEETDSC

-80 HAQNGDDHSHGAAR
+80 HAQNGHDHAHGTAR

-107 VTWILQSLTEH
+107 VTWILQILVEH

-128 TRYGYLVAYLF
+128 TRYGYLVAYFF

-219 EETSGDAQLLNPQS
+219 EETSGDTQLLNPQS

-245 ARVPLDGVLCEPPS
+245 ARIPLDGVLCEVPAIL
-259 STTEG
+259 TEG
-264 KPYTAAQFDTSAL
+264 KTYTAAQFDTSAL

-325 AAARKAPAEQMLTKI
+325 AAARKAPAEQILTKI

-365 LPLTNIVLSDWVYRA
+365 LPLSNIVLSDWVYRA

-443 VQDGMDSG
+443 VQDGMESG
-451 AEGAFSVSNDEA
+451 VEGAFSVTNDKA

-566 TDDPLRVADAIR
+566 TDDPLRVVDAIR
-578 VGRSTRRLVWENVGM
+578 MGRSTRRLVWENVGM

>member
-1 MDQHCH
+1 MDKHCH
-7 PHHSENNAA
+7 SHHEENTAA
-16 SSSHQEEC
+16 SSS
-24 GCHDHCCCDHQ
+24 
-35 DEHNPLH
+35 
-42 GEHHQ
+42 HQ

-80 HAQNGDDHSHGAAR
+80 HAQNGHDHAHGAAR

-107 VTWILQSLTEH
+107 VTWILQSLVEH

-128 TRYGYLVAYLF
+128 TRYGYLVAYFF

-144 FKGAFRGL
+144 FKGAWNGL
-152 CKGQIFN
+152 RKGQVFN
-159 EFFLMIV
+159 EFFLMLIATVGAV
-166 ATFGAIILGDYPEA
+166 ALGDYPEA

-205 ASLVALRPDTCTVV
+205 ASLVALRPDTCTLVN
-219 EETSGDAQLLNPQS
+219 ETSGTTQMCSPKD

-245 ARVPLDGVLCEPPS
+245 ARVPLDGVLCEVPAVI
-259 STTEG
+259 TEG
-264 KPYTAAQFDTSAL
+264 KPYTSAQFDTAAL
-277 TGESVARQVPIGQRI
+277 TGESMARKVAVGERV
-292 MSGYIVLDRP
+292 MSGYIVMDRP

-325 AAARKAPAEQMLTKI
+325 AATRKAPAEQMLTKI
-340 ARVYTPVVVALAALL
+340 ARIYTPVVVALAVLL
-355 VILPLLVQWL
+355 VVVPALVQWVV
-365 LPLTNIVLSDWVYRA
+365 PQSDIILSDWVYRA

-399 YFAGIGRASQRGIL
+399 YFAGIGRASKRGVL

-422 VTHVD
+422 VTQID

-443 VQDGMDSG
+443 LQDGMDSG

-463 RPTSKTAV
+463 RATSKAAV
-471 ETLRQMGIHTV
+471 ETLQQMGIHTV
-482 MLSGDYPDAVNAL
+482 MLSGDYAEAVDALAQQ
-495 GIELGLDEWHSRLL
+495 LGLNEWHSRLL
-509 PQDKLQH
+509 PEDKLHH
-516 VERLMNEGRHVAF
+516 VERLMSEGRKVAF

-560 ADVVLS
+560 ADVVLA

-578 VGRSTRRLVWENVGM
+578 AGRSTRRLVWENVTL
-593 AIGIKTIV
+593 AIGIKAIV
-601 LLLSALGLAGMW
+601 LLLSAFGLAGMW

>member
-1 MDQHCH
+1 MDKHCH
-7 PHHSENNAA
+7 SHHEENTAA
-16 SSSHQEEC
+16 SSS
-24 GCHDHCCCDHQ
+24 
-35 DEHNPLH
+35 
-42 GEHHQ
+42 HQ

-80 HAQNGDDHSHGAAR
+80 HAQNGHDHSHGAAR

-107 VTWILQSLTEH
+107 VTWILQSLVEH

-128 TRYGYLVAYLF
+128 TRYGYLVAYFF

-144 FKGAFRGL
+144 FKGAWNGL
-152 CKGQIFN
+152 RKGQVFN
-159 EFFLMIV
+159 EFFLMLI
-166 ATFGAIILGDYPEA
+166 ATVGAIALGDYPEA

-205 ASLVALRPDTCTVV
+205 ASLVALRPDTCTLVN
-219 EETSGDAQLLNPQS
+219 EISGTTQMCSPKD

-245 ARVPLDGVLCEPPS
+245 ARVPLDGVLCEVPAVI
-259 STTEG
+259 TEG
-264 KPYTAAQFDTSAL
+264 KPYTSAQFDTAAL
-277 TGESVARQVPIGQRI
+277 TGESMARKVAVGERV
-292 MSGYIVLDRP
+292 MSGYIVMDRP
-302 IYLRTDRTLG
+302 IYLRTDRILG

-340 ARVYTPVVVALAALL
+340 ARSYTPAVVALAALL
-355 VILPLLVQWL
+355 VVVPALVQWVV
-365 LPLTNIVLSDWVYRA
+365 PQSDIILSDWVYRA

-399 YFAGIGRASQRGIL
+399 YFAGIGRASKRGVL

-422 VTHVD
+422 VTQID

-443 VQDGMDSG
+443 LQDGMDSG

-463 RPTSKTAV
+463 RATSKAAV
-471 ETLRQMGIHTV
+471 ETLQQMGIHTV
-482 MLSGDYPDAVNAL
+482 MLSGDYAEAVDALAQQ
-495 GIELGLDEWHSRLL
+495 LGLDEWHSRLL
-509 PQDKLQH
+509 PEDKLHH
-516 VERLMNEGRHVAF
+516 VERLMSEGRKVAF

-560 ADVVLS
+560 ADVVLA

-578 VGRSTRRLVWENVGM
+578 AGRSTRRLVWENVIL
-593 AIGIKTIV
+593 AIGIKAIV
-601 LLLSALGLAGMW
+601 LLLSAFGLAGMW

>member
-1 MDQHCH
+1 MNQHCH
-7 PHHSENNAA
+7 SHHSENTAA

-24 GCHDHCCCDHQ
+24 GCHDHCCCNHN
-35 DEHNPLH
+35 DEHHHH
-42 GEHHQ
+42 GEH
-47 EECGC
+47 
-52 HDHCCCNHHDEHNP
+52 

-74 GCACGC
+74 GCGCACGC
-80 HAQNGDDHSHGAAR
+80 HAHNGHDHAHGAAR

-107 VTWILQSLTEH
+107 VTWILQILVEH

-144 FKGAFRGL
+144 FKGAFHGL

-219 EETSGDAQLLNPQS
+219 EETSSDIQLLNPQS
-233 VALGSLLRVERG
+233 VVLGSLLRVERG
-245 ARVPLDGVLCEPPS
+245 ARVPLDGVLCEVPLAIS
-259 STTEG
+259 EG

-277 TGESVARQVPIGQRI
+277 TGESVAHQVSIGQRV

-365 LPLTNIVLSDWVYRA
+365 LPLSNIVLSDWVYRA

-388 PCALVLSIPLS
+388 PCALVLCIPLS

-443 VQDGMDSG
+443 VQDGMESG
-451 AEGAFSVSNDEA
+451 VEGAFSVTNDKA
-463 RPTSKTAV
+463 RPTSRTAV
-471 ETLRQMGIHTV
+471 ETLRQMAIHTV

-495 GIELGLDEWHSRLL
+495 GTELGLDEWHSRLL

-545 GFAMGAGG
+545 GFAMGADG

-566 TDDPLRVADAIR
+566 TDDPLRVVDAIR
-578 VGRSTRRLVWENVGM
+578 MGRSTRRLVWENVGM

>member
-1 MDQHCH
+1 MDKHCH
-7 PHHSENNAA
+7 SHHEENTAA
-16 SSSHQEEC
+16 SSS
-24 GCHDHCCCDHQ
+24 
-35 DEHNPLH
+35 
-42 GEHHQ
+42 HQ

-80 HAQNGDDHSHGAAR
+80 HAQNGHDHAHGAAR
-94 QWVLFAIAATVAL
+94 QWVLFAIAASVAL
-107 VTWILQSLTEH
+107 VTWILQSLVEH

-128 TRYGYLVAYLF
+128 TRYGYLVAYFF

-144 FKGAFRGL
+144 FKGAWNGL
-152 CKGQIFN
+152 RKGQVFN
-159 EFFLMIV
+159 EFFLMLI
-166 ATFGAIILGDYPEA
+166 ATVGAIALGDYPEA

-205 ASLVALRPDTCTVV
+205 ASLVALRPDTCTLVN
-219 EETSGDAQLLNPQS
+219 ETSGTTQMCSPKD

-245 ARVPLDGVLCEPPS
+245 ARVPLDGVLCEVPAVI
-259 STTEG
+259 TEG
-264 KPYTAAQFDTSAL
+264 KPYTSAQFDTAAL
-277 TGESVARQVPIGQRI
+277 TGESMARKVAVGERV
-292 MSGYIVLDRP
+292 MSGYIVMDRP

-325 AAARKAPAEQMLTKI
+325 AATRKAPAEQMLTKI
-340 ARVYTPVVVALAALL
+340 ARIYTPVVVALAVLL
-355 VILPLLVQWL
+355 VVVPALVQWVV
-365 LPLTNIVLSDWVYRA
+365 PQSDIILSDWVYRA

-399 YFAGIGRASQRGIL
+399 YFAGIGRASKRGVL

-422 VTHVD
+422 VTQID

-443 VQDGMDSG
+443 LQDGMDSG

-463 RPTSKTAV
+463 RATSKAAV
-471 ETLRQMGIHTV
+471 ETLQQMGIHTV
-482 MLSGDYPDAVNAL
+482 MLSGDYAEAVDALAQQ
-495 GIELGLDEWHSRLL
+495 LGLNEWHSRLL
-509 PQDKLQH
+509 PEDKLHH
-516 VERLMNEGRHVAF
+516 VERLMSEGRKVAF

-560 ADVVLS
+560 ADVVLA

-578 VGRSTRRLVWENVGM
+578 AGRSTRRLVWENVTL
-593 AIGIKTIV
+593 AIGIKAIV
-601 LLLSALGLAGMW
+601 LLLSAFGLAGMW

>member
-1 MDQHCH
+1 MDKHCH
-7 PHHSENNAA
+7 THHEENGACA
-16 SSSHQEEC
+16 CDYQHTHSHHDHEHC
-24 GCHDHCCCDHQ
+24 GCA
-35 DEHNPLH
+35 
-42 GEHHQ
+42 HHH
-47 EECGC
+47 E
-52 HDHCCCNHHDEHNP
+52 EHNP
-66 HHEESDSC
+66 HHDAEHQHCASDTC
-74 GCACGC
+74 ACACGC
-80 HAQNGDDHSHGAAR
+80 HAHDGHNHEHGGAR
-94 QWVLFAIAATVAL
+94 QWIVFTVAACL
-107 VTWILQSLTEH
+107 ALSTWILQSLVAQQH
-118 HSLVFPHSEW
+118 LSFSHPEW
-128 TRYGYLVAYLF
+128 LKFGYILAYLL

-144 FKGAFRGL
+144 FKGAWQGL
-152 CKGQIFN
+152 RKGQVFN
-159 EFFLMIV
+159 EFFLMLI
-166 ATFGAIILGDYPEA
+166 ATVGATALGDYPEA

-205 ASLVALRPDTCTVV
+205 ASLVALRPDACTLVN
-219 EETSGDAQLLNPQS
+219 EASGTTQMFSPKD

-245 ARVPLDGVLCEPPS
+245 ARVPLDGVLYDVPS
-259 STTEG
+259 VITEG
-264 KPYTAAQFDTSAL
+264 KPYTSAQFDTAAL
-277 TGESVARQVPIGQRI
+277 TGESVARKVAVGERV
-292 MSGYIVLDRP
+292 MSGYIVMDRP
-302 IYLRTDRTLG
+302 IYLRTDRALG

-340 ARVYTPVVVALAALL
+340 ARIYTPVVVALAALL
-355 VILPLLVQWL
+355 VVVPALVQWVA
-365 LPLTNIVLSDWVYRA
+365 PQTDIVLSDWVYRA

-399 YFAGIGRASQRGIL
+399 YFAGIGRASKRGVL

-422 VTHVD
+422 VTQID

-443 VQDGMDSG
+443 LQDGMDSG

-463 RPTSKTAV
+463 RPTSKAAV
-471 ETLRQMGIHTV
+471 EMLQQMGIHTV
-482 MLSGDYPDAVNAL
+482 MLSGDYAEAVDALAQQ
-495 GIELGLDEWHSRLL
+495 LGLNEWHSRLL
-509 PQDKLQH
+509 PEDKLHH
-516 VERLMNEGRHVAF
+516 VERLMSEGRKVAF

-560 ADVVLS
+560 ADVVLA

-578 VGRSTRRLVWENVGM
+578 AGRSTRRLVWENVTL

-601 LLLSALGLAGMW
+601 LVLSAFGLAGMW

>member
-1 MDQHCH
+1 MDKHCH
-7 PHHSENNAA
+7 SHHEENTAA
-16 SSSHQEEC
+16 SSS
-24 GCHDHCCCDHQ
+24 
-35 DEHNPLH
+35 
-42 GEHHQ
+42 HQ

-80 HAQNGDDHSHGAAR
+80 HAQNGHDHAHGAAR

-107 VTWILQSLTEH
+107 VTWILQSLVEH

-128 TRYGYLVAYLF
+128 TRYGYLVAYFF

-144 FKGAFRGL
+144 FKGAWNGL
-152 CKGQIFN
+152 RKGQVFN
-159 EFFLMIV
+159 EFFLMLIATVGAV
-166 ATFGAIILGDYPEA
+166 ALGDYPEA

-205 ASLVALRPDTCTVV
+205 ASLVALRPDTCTLVN
-219 EETSGDAQLLNPQS
+219 ETSGTTQMCSPKD

-245 ARVPLDGVLCEPPS
+245 ARVPLDGVLCEVPAVI
-259 STTEG
+259 TEG
-264 KPYTAAQFDTSAL
+264 KPYTSAQFDTAAL
-277 TGESVARQVPIGQRI
+277 TGESMARKVTVGERV
-292 MSGYIVLDRP
+292 MSGYIVMDRP

-325 AAARKAPAEQMLTKI
+325 AATRKAPAEQMLTKI
-340 ARVYTPVVVALAALL
+340 ARIYTPVVVALAVLL
-355 VILPLLVQWL
+355 VVVPALVQWVV
-365 LPLTNIVLSDWVYRA
+365 PQSDIILSDWVYRA

-399 YFAGIGRASQRGIL
+399 YFAGIGRASKRGVL

-422 VTHVD
+422 VTQID

-436 LTTGVVT
+436 LTTGIVT
-443 VQDGMDSG
+443 LQDGMDSG

-463 RPTSKTAV
+463 RATSKAAV
-471 ETLRQMGIHTV
+471 ETLQQMGIHTV
-482 MLSGDYPDAVNAL
+482 MLSGDYAEAVDALAQQ
-495 GIELGLDEWHSRLL
+495 LGLNEWHSRLL
-509 PQDKLQH
+509 PEDKLHH
-516 VERLMNEGRHVAF
+516 VERLMSEGRKVAF

-560 ADVVLS
+560 ADVVLA

-578 VGRSTRRLVWENVGM
+578 AGRSTRRLVWENVTL
-593 AIGIKTIV
+593 AIGIKAIV
-601 LLLSALGLAGMW
+601 LLLSAFGLAGMW

>member
-42 GEHHQ
+42 GEHHE

-52 HDHCCCNHHDEHNP
+52 HDHCCCNHCDEH

-80 HAQNGDDHSHGAAR
+80 HAQNGDDHAHGAAR

-107 VTWILQSLTEH
+107 VTWILQILVEH

-189 GENLQG
+189 GENMQG

-219 EETSGDAQLLNPQS
+219 EETSGDTQLLNPQS
-233 VALGSLLRVERG
+233 VTLGSLLRVERG

-259 STTEG
+259 SITEG
-264 KPYTAAQFDTSAL
+264 KSYTAAQFDTSAL
-277 TGESVARQVPIGQRI
+277 TGESVARQVPIGQRV
-292 MSGYIVLDRP
+292 MS
-302 IYLRTDRTLG
+302 
-312 EDALSRILQMVED
+312 
-325 AAARKAPAEQMLTKI
+325 
-340 ARVYTPVVVALAALL
+340 
-355 VILPLLVQWL
+355 
-365 LPLTNIVLSDWVYRA
+365 
-380 LVFLVASC
+380 
-388 PCALVLSIPLS
+388 
-399 YFAGIGRASQRGIL
+399 
-413 FKGGLHLDA
+413 
-422 VTHVD
+422 
-427 TVVFDKTGT
+427 
-436 LTTGVVT
+436 
-443 VQDGMDSG
+443 
-451 AEGAFSVSNDEA
+451 
-463 RPTSKTAV
+463 
-471 ETLRQMGIHTV
+471 
-482 MLSGDYPDAVNAL
+482 
-495 GIELGLDEWHSRLL
+495 
-509 PQDKLQH
+509 
-516 VERLMNEGRHVAF
+516 
-529 VGDGINDAP
+529 
-538 VLARAHV
+538 
-545 GFAMGAGG
+545 
-553 TDAAVET
+553 
-560 ADVVLS
+560 
-566 TDDPLRVADAIR
+566 
-578 VGRSTRRLVWENVGM
+578 
-593 AIGIKTIV
+593 
-601 LLLSALGLAGMW
+601 
-613 AAVFADT
+613 
-620 GVVLLCVLNVLR
+620 
-632 PRR
+632 

>member
-1 MDQHCH
+1 MDKHCH
-7 PHHSENNAA
+7 SHHEENTAA
-16 SSSHQEEC
+16 SSS
-24 GCHDHCCCDHQ
+24 
-35 DEHNPLH
+35 
-42 GEHHQ
+42 HQ

-80 HAQNGDDHSHGAAR
+80 HAQNGHDHAHGAAR

-107 VTWILQSLTEH
+107 VTWILQSLVEH

-128 TRYGYLVAYLF
+128 TRYGYLVAYFF

-144 FKGAFRGL
+144 FKGAWQGL
-152 CKGQIFN
+152 RKGQVFN
-159 EFFLMIV
+159 EFFLMLI
-166 ATFGAIILGDYPEA
+166 ATVGAIALGDYPEA

-205 ASLVALRPDTCTVV
+205 ASLVALRPDTCTLVN
-219 EETSGDAQLLNPQS
+219 EISGTTQMCSPKD

-245 ARVPLDGVLCEPPS
+245 ARVPLDGVLCEVPAVI
-259 STTEG
+259 TEG
-264 KPYTAAQFDTSAL
+264 KPYTSAQFDTAAL
-277 TGESVARQVPIGQRI
+277 TGESMARKVAVGERV
-292 MSGYIVLDRP
+292 MSGYIVMDRP
-302 IYLRTDRTLG
+302 IYLRTDRILG

-340 ARVYTPVVVALAALL
+340 ARIYTPAVVALAALL
-355 VILPLLVQWL
+355 VVVPALVQWVV
-365 LPLTNIVLSDWVYRA
+365 PQSDIILSDWVYRA

-399 YFAGIGRASQRGIL
+399 YFAGIGRASKRGVL

-422 VTHVD
+422 VTQID

-443 VQDGMDSG
+443 LQDGMDSG

-463 RPTSKTAV
+463 RATSKAAV
-471 ETLRQMGIHTV
+471 ETLQQMGIHTV
-482 MLSGDYPDAVNAL
+482 MLSGDYPEAVDALAQQ
-495 GIELGLDEWHSRLL
+495 LGLNEWHSRLL
-509 PQDKLQH
+509 PEDKLHH
-516 VERLMNEGRHVAF
+516 VERLMSEGRKVAF

-560 ADVVLS
+560 ADVVLA

-578 VGRSTRRLVWENVGM
+578 AGRSTRRLVWENVTL
-593 AIGIKTIV
+593 AIGIKAIV
-601 LLLSALGLAGMW
+601 LLLSAFGLAGMW